1 LKIGAKRGI
10 FLDMNDAKIL
20 ILEEEAK
27 AGREVPPGQQYRI
40 RVDKENFDLTVD
52 HLTGQQIL
60 DLVNKKPK
68 DWKLFEHVRGNQPRE
83 IQPEETVF
91 FTKKGL
97 ERFSTFAKDTTEGAR
112 G

>member
-1 LKIGAKRGI
+1 MADENIT
-10 FLDMNDAKIL
+10 
-20 ILEEEAK
+20 ILEEAAK
-27 AGREVPPGQQYRI
+27 GGRDVPPGQTYRI

-52 HLTGQQIL
+52 HLTGEQIL
-60 DLVNKKPK
+60 DLVKKKPK

-83 IQPEETVF
+83 IQPEEVVS

-97 ERFSTFAKDTTEGAR
+97 ERFSTFAKDTTEGRR